1 MEFKGYIK
9 EKFPY
14 PKVRE
19 PQKRMMLKI
28 YECIKNKRNLIVE
41 APTGVGKTLGYLIPA
56 LYFAERRKRVLI
68 LTETIDQ
75 QVRIYED
82 LSSLRHNLKVAFLMG
97 KSNFICKSKGGK
109 ANRLYCQLNKKCLYR
124 PNKRP
129 ICYCGTKKQP
139 VNLGDKVIYYCPYC
153 TCEYQKAK
161 IESILADIVVMNNSM
176 FYYAKE
182 DIEAKRDIDI
192 IICDEA
198 HKLESSIRNTST
210 IIINP
215 ELPINR
221 LKYMAIHYA
230 PNILKK
236 RLDIGDEN
244 FGKLLKNI

>member
-1 MEFKGYIK
+1 MEFESYIK

-28 YECIKNKRNLIVE
+28 YECIKNRRNLIVE

-56 LYFAERRKRVLI
+56 LYFAERGKRVLI

-82 LSSLRHNLKVAFLMG
+82 LSSLKHNLKVAFLMG

-109 ANRLYCQLNKKCLYR
+109 ANRLYCQLNKKCPYR

-129 ICYCGTKKQP
+129 ICYCGTKKQQI
-139 VNLGDKVIYYCPYC
+139 NLGDKVIYYCPYC

-161 IESILADIVVMNNSM
+161 VESILADIVVMNNSM

-198 HKLESSIRNTST
+198 HKLENSIRNTST

-215 ELPINR
+215 DLSINR
-221 LKYMAIHYA
+221 LKRKT
-230 PNILKK
+230 ILMLTLCDAS
-236 RLDIGDEN
+236 RGLT
-244 FGKLLKNI
+244 